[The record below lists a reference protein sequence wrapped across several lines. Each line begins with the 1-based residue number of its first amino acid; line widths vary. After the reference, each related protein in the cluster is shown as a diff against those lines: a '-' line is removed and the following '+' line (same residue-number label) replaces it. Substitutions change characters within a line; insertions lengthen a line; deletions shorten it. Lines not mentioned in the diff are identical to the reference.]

1 MSLLHVENGAQFLSA
16 TSMSLFPVTVISSVT
31 KINAWE

>member
-1 MSLLHVENGAQFLSA
+1 MSALHVENGAQFLSA
-16 TSMSLFPVTVISSVT
+16 TSISLFPVTVISSVT